1 MAKTHESFG
10 ELEQTE
16 GTFVLKGVV
25 TGVAKPNFYQEKNDK
40 NGKPFRMV
48 NFGIQ
53 VSKEWVHYLSLN
65 GMTQEKVYFY
75 SKDDKKTVSQDWK
88 SRNSF
93 RKEGYRLIGMNL
105 GLEKTK
111 DEKGN
116 DVNDKQNLVPFD
128 ACEYINEHLKDGMSV
143 FVRGKLEHSSFKNNS
158 GELQRSVKLI
168 PNQISLC
175 KNVNFEEEDF
185 DPQSDFTQTFVFMDM
200 EMVKNGEEVLGASV
214 HGSIVNYNSIE
225 QAEFFVRD
233 SALGKNFRTLKPHT
247 FIKVWG
253 NIETERN
260 TEEVASEDVWGSAN
274 SMEAVRSP
282 YKKLF
287 VLTGADPKSIDRE
300 NYSES
305 KMDKALQAMKKA
317 QSEKAEFTSQTTT
330 NASSQTEWG
339 DNSPIE
345 DEEETGW

>member
-1 MAKTHESFG
+1 MAKTHENFG

-40 NGKPFRMV
+40 NGRPFRMI
-48 NFGIQ
+48 NFGVQ
-53 VSKEWVHYLSLN
+53 VSKDWVHYLSIN

-75 SKDDKKTVSQDWK
+75 SKDDKKTMSQDWK

-116 DVNDKQNLVPFD
+116 DVNDKKNLVPFD

-143 FVRGKLEHSSFKNNS
+143 FIRGKLEYSSFNNNN
-158 GELQRSVKLI
+158 GELQRSVKLV

-175 KNVNFEEEDF
+175 KPVDFDEEDF
-185 DPQSDFTQTFVFMDM
+185 EAQSDFTQTFVFM
-200 EMVKNGEEVLGASV
+200 NGETVKQGESVLGV
-214 HGSIVNYNSIE
+214 NIHGSIINYNSIE
-225 QAEFFVRD
+225 QAEMFIRD
-233 SALGKNFRTLKPHT
+233 QALWKNFKTLKPYT

-253 NIETERN
+253 NLETERN
-260 TEEVASEDVWGSAN
+260 TEEVASEDVWGATN
-274 SMEAVRSP
+274 TMEAVRSP
-282 YKKLF
+282 YRKLF
-287 VLTGADPKSIDRE
+287 VITGADPKSINRE
-300 NYSES
+300 DYSES

-317 QSEKAEFTSQTTT
+317 QSEKEEFKTQNTSTTGT
-330 NASSQTEWG
+330 AEWG
-339 DNSPIE
+339 DTTPIE

>member
-16 GTFVLKGVV
+16 GSFALKGVI

-40 NGKPFRMV
+40 NGKPFRMI
-48 NFGIQ
+48 NFGVQ
-53 VSKEWVHYLSLN
+53 VSKDWVHYLSIN

-75 SKDDKKTVSQDWK
+75 SKDDKKTMSQDWK

-116 DVNDKQNLVPFD
+116 DVNDKKNLVPFD

-143 FVRGKLEHSSFKNNS
+143 FVRGKLEYSSFMNNS
-158 GELQRSVKLI
+158 GELQRSVKLV

-175 KNVNFEEEDF
+175 KPVDF
-185 DPQSDFTQTFVFMDM
+185 DEEGFEPQSDFTQTFVFMDM
-200 EMVKNGEEVLGASV
+200 EMQKNKDEILGAVV
-214 HGSIVNYNSIE
+214 HGTLVNYNTIE
-225 QAEFFVRD
+225 QGDFFIRD
-233 SALGKNFRTLKPHT
+233 SALGKNFKTLKPNT

-253 NIETERN
+253 NLETERN
-260 TEEVASEDVWGSAN
+260 KEEVESSDVWGAEN
-274 SMEAVRSP
+274 KMDVVNSP
-282 YKKLF
+282 YRKLF
-287 VLTGADPKSIDRE
+287 VITGADPKSMDRE
-300 NYSES
+300 KYSEDRMS
-305 KMDKALQAMKKA
+305 QALQAMKKA
-317 QSEKAEFTSQTTT
+317 QAEKEEFKTPNSSSSSGTS
-330 NASSQTEWG
+330 EWG
-339 DNSPIE
+339 DGAPLE
-345 DEEETGW
+345 DDEETGW